1 MSKMEIVKKELVK
14 YDYVRFALCDLNG
27 MSCGQ
32 VVRGCHAAK
41 YLDKGLTMFEGTL
54 ALGPRG
60 DPVIVNHEKNHCL
73 GNMNIFPDLNT
84 LRQIPWAPEGVKVV
98 EMICESRWM
107 KDNTPQLACPR
118 YVARKQLQR
127 LEDLGFD
134 LYSGYEIEFIIL
146 DETMKPV
153 FDGTEAYSHR
163 LMNKH
168 SKVIFHMDKNFQD
181 SKIDVERYHTE
192 CASGMF
198 EAVTKP
204 KYGIESLDMAFNLQ
218 EGLLEMADLGGFT
231 VTFMSRLPD
240 STTGGSKHFNLS
252 LWTKSGENAFYD
264 ADAADKLSVVAKQFI
279 AGILKHMTALCAFAN
294 PTVNC
299 YRNTGV
305 FLYPSAI
312 TWGLE
317 DRLACVRAKND
328 GPSRTYIENR
338 LPSPMGNIYL
348 VAASTIAA
356 GLDGVIKKMECPP
369 PGEAENEELLPSSL
383 SEALVELEKDE
394 ELCDALGKDLVAWF
408 VQSKRDA
415 ELVKYEGVETDEER
429 FAIEK
434 KDYL

>member
-60 DPVIVNHEKNHCL
+60 YPVILYHEKSNGF

-84 LRQIPWAPEGVKVV
+84 LRPIPWAPEGVKVV
-98 EMICESRWM
+98 EMLCESRWM

-153 FDGTEAYSHR
+153 FGGTDAYSHR
-163 LMNKH
+163 IMNKH

-218 EGLLEMADLGGFT
+218 EGLLEMADLSGFR

-240 STTGGSKHFNLS
+240 STTGGSKHFNFS

-279 AGILKHMTALCAFAN
+279 AGILKHTKALFAFAN

-299 YRNTGV
+299 YRNIGV
-305 FLYPSAI
+305 NLYPSAI
-312 TWGLE
+312 IWGLE

-338 LPSPMGNIYL
+338 LPSPMSNVYL

-394 ELCDALGKDLVAWF
+394 ELCDALGEDLVAWF

-429 FAIEK
+429 FAIEM

>member
-1 MSKMEIVKKELVK
+1 MSKMEILKKELVK

-41 YLDKGLTMFEGTL
+41 YLDKGLTMYEGTL

-60 DPVIVNHEKNHCL
+60 YPVNVNHEKNRCL
-73 GNMNIFPDLNT
+73 GNMNVFPDLNT
-84 LRQIPWAPEGVKVV
+84 LRPIPWAPEGVKVV

-107 KDNTPQLACPR
+107 EDDTPQLACPR
-118 YVARKQLQR
+118 YVARKQIQR

-146 DETMKPV
+146 DENMKPV
-153 FDGTEAYSHR
+153 FDSAAPYSHR
-163 LMNKH
+163 LINKH
-168 SKVIFHMDKNFQD
+168 SKVIFHMDKHFQD

-192 CASGMF
+192 CARGMF

-204 KYGIESLDMAFNLQ
+204 KYGIESLDMTFNLQ

-231 VTFMSRLPD
+231 VTFISRLSD
-240 STTGGSKHFNLS
+240 STTGGSKHFNVS
-252 LWTKSGENAFYD
+252 LWTKSGENVFYD

-279 AGILKHMTALCAFAN
+279 AGILKHTKALYAFAN

-299 YRNTGV
+299 YRNTGM
-305 FLYPSAI
+305 FLFPSAI

-317 DRLACVRAKND
+317 DRTACVRAKND

-338 LPSPMGNIYL
+338 LASPMSNVYL
-348 VAASTIAA
+348 IAASTIAA

-369 PGEAENEELLPSSL
+369 PGKTEHEELLPRSL

-434 KDYL
+434 EDYL